1 MPKFTCSLCAA
12 EFDYKCSFK
21 YHINRKNPCRVV
33 NVDNDKSLDCEFC
46 NKTYSNKCN
55 LYKHLKICKVKI
67 NSSRIVEKNLN
78 ENEKKKKKENKEMF
92 ESLKNELSESL
103 KNEFSEL
110 RSSLKESIVQNNPN
124 QKSSNQITNNN
135 NNNITIVTQVN
146 QNIICNFG
154 KEDLKDFGYKYFM
167 NLLTIPRQSVKK
179 LVEDIHFNPNRP
191 QNMNV
196 ILPDR
201 NKSMIYVYENEDWVI
216 ANKDHVLYNLVD
228 KNFERVDDFYE
239 DHKDHLERRIIEN
252 YERYTD
258 EYIYTKL
265 KEDLQNDV
273 SIILEKESQQ
283 LIDSSDT
290 TTNNKL
296 PNIIKLEEVINVK
309 DNTIQEV

>member
-1 MPKFTCSLCAA
+1 MPEYICGLCGAS
-12 EFDYKCSFK
+12 FDKKSSYNN
-21 YHINRKNPCRVV
+21 HLIRKKPCKVKKV
-33 NVDNDKSLDCEFC
+33 NDEDYDESLDCEFC
-46 NKTYSNKCN
+46 NKTYSTKYN
-55 LYKHLKICKVKI
+55 LNKHLQICKVKLS
-67 NSSRIVEKNLN
+67 NSII
-78 ENEKKKKKENKEMF
+78 KKKKPTKKELIRAYEEKETLVN
-92 ESLKNELSESL
+92 LKKEI
-103 KNEFSEL
+103 SEL
-110 RSSLKESIVQNNPN
+110 KTVLKESIVQNNNN
-124 QKSSNQITNNN
+124 QTTNNQITNNN
-135 NNNITIVTQVN
+135 NNITVMTQIN

-154 KEDLKDFGYKYFM
+154 KEDLNGLGYKYFM
-167 NLLTIPRQSVKK
+167 NLLTIPRQSVQK

-191 QNMNV
+191 QNMNI

-201 NKSMIYVYENEDWVI
+201 NNSLIYVYENKDWVL

-258 EYIYTKL
+258 DYIYTKL

-283 LIDSSDT
+283 LIESTDT
-290 TTNNKL
+290 TLISKL
-296 PNIIKLEEVINVK
+296 PNIIKSEEVINVK